1 MKHTPKP
8 LQELDLLDRFLFA
21 EAMEDPV
28 ILQHMLEII
37 LGKEITLLGLPQ
49 TEKEARRTPLR
60 RFIRM
65 DVWGM
70 DTENAVYDVEVQKEN
85 TLNLPKRSR
94 LYQGLLDSNL
104 LPPGSIDFNALNDTY
119 VILIAPFDLFGY
131 ELYRYTFQMQCVEVP
146 GLYLDDGAVRIF
158 LNTHGK
164 HPESVSLELVELLR
178 YMEHTSEE
186 VSKECKSGRI
196 QDIQQRVA
204 AIKSSEEIGVKY
216 MQAWEEKVLGEQKA
230 RMEGLEEGREEG
242 RLEGRE
248 EGRLTAQREAI
259 GIFISEFKTEGFSA
273 EQILEKLRKN
283 YKLTASQA
291 EEFYRE
297 FAN

>member
-1 MKHTPKP
+1 M
-8 LQELDLLDRFLFA
+8 
-21 EAMEDPV
+21 
-28 ILQHMLEII
+28 
-37 LGKEITLLGLPQ
+37 
-49 TEKEARRTPLR
+49 
-60 RFIRM
+60 
-65 DVWGM
+65 
-70 DTENAVYDVEVQKEN
+70 
-85 TLNLPKRSR
+85 
-94 LYQGLLDSNL
+94 
-104 LPPGSIDFNALNDTY
+104 
-119 VILIAPFDLFGY
+119 
-131 ELYRYTFQMQCVEVP
+131 
-146 GLYLDDGAVRIF
+146 
-158 LNTHGK
+158 
-164 HPESVSLELVELLR
+164 PESE
-178 YMEHTSEE
+178 
-186 VSKECKSGRI
+186 I

-248 EGRLTAQREAI
+248 EGRLEGREEGRLTAQREAI

-291 EEFYRE
+291 EEYYRE